1 MIEAPLL
8 DRRKSPSL
16 RSTSTASSG
25 MDGPPEDRHGRPLH
39 DLRISVIDQCNFRC
53 TYCMPRDQFGADH
66 SFLRREE
73 LLTFDEIER
82 VASAFISLG
91 VRKVR
96 VSGGEPLL
104 RKDVEH
110 LIARLAALRTPSG
123 APIDLA
129 MTTNG
134 SLLARKARGLAA
146 AGLRRLNVSLD
157 ALSPSIFARV
167 ADTTASVDDVLAGI
181 AAAQAAGIP
190 HIKINMVVHRGV
202 NDDQILPMARRFRG
216 TAHALRFIEFMD
228 VGATNGWNASAV
240 LPSDEV
246 LKRIHAVFP
255 LTPLAPTVRGEVAR
269 RWAYQDGQGEI
280 GLISSVSHPFCGDCS
295 RARLSADGK
304 LYTCLFAEQGDDI
317 RLQLRSE
324 SNPQMLINGLA
335 ERWRSRNDRYS
346 EVRTLQPRQQKI
358 EMSYI
363 GG

>member
-1 MIEAPLL
+1 
-8 DRRKSPSL
+8 
-16 RSTSTASSG
+16 

-134 SLLARKARGLAA
+134 SLLARKARGWPPP
-146 AGLRRLNVSLD
+146 GC
-157 ALSPSIFARV
+157 
-167 ADTTASVDDVLAGI
+167 
-181 AAAQAAGIP
+181 
-190 HIKINMVVHRGV
+190 GV
-202 NDDQILPMARRFRG
+202 
-216 TAHALRFIEFMD
+216 
-228 VGATNGWNASAV
+228 
-240 LPSDEV
+240 
-246 LKRIHAVFP
+246 
-255 LTPLAPTVRGEVAR
+255 
-269 RWAYQDGQGEI
+269 
-280 GLISSVSHPFCGDCS
+280 
-295 RARLSADGK
+295 
-304 LYTCLFAEQGDDI
+304 
-317 RLQLRSE
+317 
-324 SNPQMLINGLA
+324 
-335 ERWRSRNDRYS
+335 
-346 EVRTLQPRQQKI
+346 
-358 EMSYI
+358 
-363 GG
+363 